1 MTKTVKIEAPARL
14 HWGMFDVS
22 GTLGRRFGGL
32 GVAINR
38 PAVILEAATSGR
50 LTAQGPTADR
60 VLEFAGTY
68 LSNTGV
74 QAGATLRIE
83 QTIPGHVGLG
93 SGTKLALAVAYA
105 LAMLYGHSTDPHALA
120 RAVGRK
126 TRSAVGLWTFAQGG
140 LVVEGG
146 RHPDRRNSAPLLL
159 RYPMPADWY
168 CVLAIPDRIPLISGK
183 VEIAAFEKLSPT
195 AEQAAKITH
204 VVLMSL
210 LPALVEE
217 DIVEFG
223 AALTQVQRLVGDCF
237 SPAQGGSFSNPLSA
251 QVIDAFL
258 RWGAAGAGQS
268 SWGPAVY
275 GLVEGQTQGR
285 RLVDRTR
292 EMLGGRGT
300 VELVSFD
307 NRGARVANAYDMPAL
322 AAPIYSWL
330 TDN

>member
-1 MTKTVKIEAPARL
+1 
-14 HWGMFDVS
+14 
-22 GTLGRRFGGL
+22 
-32 GVAINR
+32 
-38 PAVILEAATSGR
+38 
-50 LTAQGPTADR
+50 

-68 LSNTGV
+68 LANTGV
-74 QAGATLRIE
+74 QAGAALRVE

-105 LAMLYGHSTDPHALA
+105 LALLYDQPTHPDALA
-120 RAVGRK
+120 LAVGRK

-146 RHPDRRNSAPLLL
+146 RHLDRADTAPLLL
-159 RYPMPADWY
+159 RHPMPPHWY
-168 CVLAIPDRIPLISGK
+168 CVLAIPDRVAGVSGEAE
-183 VEIAAFEKLSPT
+183 VAAFEKLSPT

-237 SPAQGGSFSNPLSA
+237 GPAQGGSFSNPLSA
-251 QVIDAFL
+251 NLIDAFL
-258 RWGAAGAGQS
+258 QWGAAGAGQS

-275 GLVEGQTQGR
+275 GLVKGQTLGR

-292 EMLGGRGT
+292 EMLGGRGA

-307 NRGARVANAYDMPAL
+307 NRGARVATAYDMPAL